1 MLIFFSLVFF
11 VYCCLILALLQA
23 KDLHDF
29 GRIFTA
35 NFKKI
40 FLKILKLSGKIYK
53 MVVTECE
60 KPLGNY
66 QNIANVPKYQILYLT
81 QILSDFFKS
90 PTFFDQEI
98 IASSGQRKVIF
109 RSAGLIDNDYTAALV
124 ALVLHNYFFEKFEL
138 SINFDVSFDNA
149 GAIIVVIM

>member
-1 MLIFFSLVFF
+1 
-11 VYCCLILALLQA
+11 
-23 KDLHDF
+23 
-29 GRIFTA
+29 
-35 NFKKI
+35 
-40 FLKILKLSGKIYK
+40 